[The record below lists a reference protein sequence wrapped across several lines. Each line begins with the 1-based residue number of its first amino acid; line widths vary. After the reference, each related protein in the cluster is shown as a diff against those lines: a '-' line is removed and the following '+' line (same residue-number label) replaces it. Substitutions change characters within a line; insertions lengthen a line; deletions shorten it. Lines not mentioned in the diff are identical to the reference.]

1 MQFIC
6 SVNSKVVSA
15 LDAATGKIEAG
26 GDFRSFNN
34 NWEPV
39 ELDALWYRRRSRSA
53 KGFMRLAHARRQACQ
68 RQYWHRPRWVDN
80 YRHR

>member
-34 NWEPV
+34 NWEAV
-39 ELDALWYRRRSRSA
+39 ELDALGIA
-53 KGFMRLAHARRQACQ
+53 D
-68 RQYWHRPRWVDN
+68 VI
-80 YRHR
+80 

>member
-6 SVNSKVVSA
+6 SVNSKVVGA

-34 NWEPV
+34 NWEAV
-39 ELDALWYRRRSRSA
+39 ELDALGIADEVGQR
-53 KGFMRLAHARRQACQ
+53 KGLCA
-68 RQYWHRPRWVDN
+68 
-80 YRHR
+80 

>member
-39 ELDALWYRRRSRSA
+39 ELDALGIADEVGQQRVCARGTCLKASVS
-53 KGFMRLAHARRQACQ
+53 KTTLASSTLG
-68 RQYWHRPRWVDN
+68 
-80 YRHR
+80 